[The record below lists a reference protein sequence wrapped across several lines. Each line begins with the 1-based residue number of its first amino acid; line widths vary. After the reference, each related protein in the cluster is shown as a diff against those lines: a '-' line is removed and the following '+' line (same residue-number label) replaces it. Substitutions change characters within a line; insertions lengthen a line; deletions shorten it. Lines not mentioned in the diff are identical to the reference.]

1 MVMDMMIFLHIIIS
15 DEDKEEEEEDT
26 TEIHETFLYHLIP
39 GLRSLSQWINS
50 ALYGSKYI
58 PR

>member
-39 GLRSLSQWINS
+39 GLRFAMDQFRI
-50 ALYGSKYI
+50 I
-58 PR
+58 RE